1 MVINNN
7 LAALSSS
14 DNLTTNQARLTRS
27 LARISSG
34 SRLPTDDAAG
44 MAVGTKMD
52 AQIHRINGAKS
63 NVSNANSF
71 VRTQDGYLSKIAKA
85 LDRMSELAILAQDAT
100 KSDPDRALYNKEFS
114 ELQSYI
120 ATNAEKEFNG
130 VSLFSS
136 QPLAV
141 TIDSEG
147 GSFSMAGIN
156 VSVAPYSVVSSPA
169 AKASMQLSQLSIA
182 GGNINLDTIAQTTTT
197 LSQLGITAGTINL
210 GAGGSDPKVNILATD
225 TLQGVF
231 DKIKAAD
238 SSITADLD
246 ATTGKITL
254 TSTKTTAVALSQ
266 TGGANFLQK
275 TNLTPTEPLTLPAQ
289 VTVNGNVT
297 NGTVTSTANVT
308 VPGPTVAVSPND
320 TLQQVFD
327 RIHAADPS
335 LTASLNEA
343 TGLVTLIN
351 TAGDPT
357 VAMSETGTDFLQ
369 KTNLNAS
376 GALTVAGG
384 SFAISTSNLTPPGMG
399 IGTVAA
405 AQASLTAV
413 KLALAQVGSDR
424 ATLGSYQ
431 SRLSYSADQL
441 TISKQNLTA
450 ASSHIQDVDIADEST
465 EYARTNIMVQSATAM
480 LAQANQLPQS
490 VLRLLQ

>member
-34 SRLPTDDAAG
+34 SKLPTDDAAG

-63 NVSNANSF
+63 NVSNATSF
-71 VRTQDGYLSKIAKA
+71 VQTQDGYLSKIGKA

-120 ATNAEKEFNG
+120 ATNADKEFNG

-136 QPLAV
+136 TALAV

-147 GSFSMAGIN
+147 GAFSMAGIN

-169 AKASMQLSQLSIA
+169 ARASMQLSQLSIA
-182 GGNINLDTIAQTTTT
+182 GGTIDINT
-197 LSQLGITAGTINL
+197 S
-210 GAGGSDPKVNILATD
+210 PAT
-225 TLQGVF
+225 
-231 DKIKAAD
+231 
-238 SSITADLD
+238 S
-246 ATTGKITL
+246 
-254 TSTKTTAVALSQ
+254 VAI
-266 TGGANFLQK
+266 
-275 TNLTPTEPLTLPAQ
+275 
-289 VTVNGNVT
+289 
-297 NGTVTSTANVT
+297 
-308 VPGPTVAVSPND
+308 SPND

-327 RIHAADPS
+327 RIHTEVPA

-343 TGLVTLIN
+343 TGLVTLTN
-351 TAGDPT
+351 TTGGPSLDL
-357 VAMSETGTDFLQ
+357 SETGTDFLQ
-369 KTNLNAS
+369 KTNLAAS
-376 GALTVAGG
+376 GAVTLDPGT
-384 SFAISTSNLTPPGMG
+384 FAISTSNLTPAGMG

-413 KLALAQVGSDR
+413 KAALSQVGSDR

>member
-34 SRLPTDDAAG
+34 SKLPTDDAAG

-63 NVSNANSF
+63 NVSNATSF
-71 VRTQDGYLSKIAKA
+71 VQTQDGYLSKIGKA

-120 ATNAEKEFNG
+120 STNVDKEFNG

-136 QPLAV
+136 KALAV

-147 GSFSMAGIN
+147 TPFSMAGID

-169 AKASMQLSQLSIA
+169 ARASMQLSQLSIA
-182 GGNINLDTIAQTTTT
+182 GGTIDIN
-197 LSQLGITAGTINL
+197 
-210 GAGGSDPKVNILATD
+210 
-225 TLQGVF
+225 
-231 DKIKAAD
+231 
-238 SSITADLD
+238 
-246 ATTGKITL
+246 
-254 TSTKTTAVALSQ
+254 TSPVTAVAI
-266 TGGANFLQK
+266 
-275 TNLTPTEPLTLPAQ
+275 
-289 VTVNGNVT
+289 
-297 NGTVTSTANVT
+297 
-308 VPGPTVAVSPND
+308 SPND

-327 RIHAADPS
+327 RIHTKVPA

-343 TGLVTLIN
+343 TGLVTLTNN
-351 TAGDPT
+351 TGGPT
-357 VAMSETGTDFLQ
+357 LAITETGTDFLQ
-369 KTNLNAS
+369 KTNLAAS
-376 GALTVAGG
+376 GAVTLAAGN
-384 SFAISTSNLTPPGMG
+384 FAISTSNLTPAGMG

-413 KLALAQVGSDR
+413 KLALSQVGSDR

-441 TISKQNLTA
+441 TISKQNLTS

>member
-34 SRLPTDDAAG
+34 SKLPTDDAAG

-63 NVSNANSF
+63 NVSNATSF
-71 VRTQDGYLSKIAKA
+71 VQTQDGYLSKIGKA

-120 ATNAEKEFNG
+120 STNVDKEFNG

-136 QPLAV
+136 QALAV

-147 GSFSMAGIN
+147 TPFSMAGID

-169 AKASMQLSQLSIA
+169 ARASMQLSQLNIA
-182 GGNINLDTIAQTTTT
+182 V
-197 LSQLGITAGTINL
+197 GTI
-210 GAGGSDPKVNILATD
+210 GI
-225 TLQGVF
+225 
-231 DKIKAAD
+231 
-238 SSITADLD
+238 
-246 ATTGKITL
+246 
-254 TSTKTTAVALSQ
+254 ST
-266 TGGANFLQK
+266 
-275 TNLTPTEPLTLPAQ
+275 TPTA
-289 VTVNGNVT
+289 
-297 NGTVTSTANVT
+297 TSVSI
-308 VPGPTVAVSPND
+308 SPND
-320 TLQQVFD
+320 TLPQVFD
-327 RIHAADPS
+327 RIHTAVPA
-335 LTASLNEA
+335 LTASLNES
-343 TGLVTLIN
+343 TGLVTITSTSSN
-351 TAGDPT
+351 TLTLSDGG
-357 VAMSETGTDFLQ
+357 GTNFLT
-369 KTNLNAS
+369 KTNLIS
-376 GALTVAGG
+376 GATIVPNGYD
-384 SFAISTSNLTPPGMG
+384 ISTATLTPAGMG

-413 KLALAQVGSDR
+413 KLALSQVGSDR

-441 TISKQNLTA
+441 TISKQNLTS

>member
-34 SRLPTDDAAG
+34 SKLPTDDAAG

-63 NVSNANSF
+63 NVSNATSF
-71 VRTQDGYLSKIAKA
+71 VQTQDGYLSKIGKA

-120 ATNAEKEFNG
+120 STNVDKEFNG

-136 QPLAV
+136 QALAV

-147 GSFSMAGIN
+147 TPFSMAGID

-169 AKASMQLSQLSIA
+169 ARASMQLSQLNIA
-182 GGNINLDTIAQTTTT
+182 V
-197 LSQLGITAGTINL
+197 GTI
-210 GAGGSDPKVNILATD
+210 GI
-225 TLQGVF
+225 
-231 DKIKAAD
+231 
-238 SSITADLD
+238 
-246 ATTGKITL
+246 
-254 TSTKTTAVALSQ
+254 ST
-266 TGGANFLQK
+266 
-275 TNLTPTEPLTLPAQ
+275 TPTA
-289 VTVNGNVT
+289 
-297 NGTVTSTANVT
+297 TSVSI
-308 VPGPTVAVSPND
+308 SPND

-327 RIHAADPS
+327 RIHTAVPA
-335 LTASLNEA
+335 LTASLNES
-343 TGLVTLIN
+343 TGLVTITSTSSN
-351 TAGDPT
+351 TLTLSDGG
-357 VAMSETGTDFLQ
+357 GTNFLT
-369 KTNLNAS
+369 KTNLIS
-376 GALTVAGG
+376 GATIVPNGYD
-384 SFAISTSNLTPPGMG
+384 ISTATLTPAGMG

-413 KLALAQVGSDR
+413 KLALSQVGSDR

-441 TISKQNLTA
+441 TISKQNLTS

>member
-7 LAALSSS
+7 VAALSSS
-14 DNLTTNQARLTRS
+14 DNLTTNQARLSRS

-63 NVSNANSF
+63 NVSNATSF
-71 VRTQDGYLSKIAKA
+71 VQTQDGYLSKIGKA

-120 ATNAEKEFNG
+120 STNVDKEFNG

-136 QPLAV
+136 QALAV

-147 GSFSMAGIN
+147 GAFSMAGIN

-169 AKASMQLSQLSIA
+169 ARASMQLSQLSIA
-182 GGNINLDTIAQTTTT
+182 GGTINLDTIAQSTTT
-197 LSQLGITAGTINL
+197 LSELGITAGTINL
-210 GAGGSDPKVNILATD
+210 GAGGSDPKVTILATD

-231 DKIKAAD
+231 NKITAAD
-238 SSITADLD
+238 PSITAALD

-254 TSTKTTAVALSQ
+254 TSTKGTAVDLSQ
-266 TGGANFLQK
+266 SGGANFLQK
-275 TNLTPTEPLTLPAQ
+275 TNLASTEPLTLAAK
-289 VTVNGNVT
+289 VGAVNGT
-297 NGTVTSTANVT
+297 ATSTANVT
-308 VPGPTVAVSPND
+308 VLGPKVAVSPND

-327 RIHAADPS
+327 RIHVADPS

-343 TGLVTLIN
+343 TGLVTLTN
-351 TAGDPT
+351 TTGGPAL
-357 VAMSETGTDFLQ
+357 ALSQTGTNLLQ
-369 KTNLNAS
+369 KTNLASS
-376 GALTVAGG
+376 GALTLAAGNY
-384 SFAISTSNLTPPGMG
+384 AISTATLTPAGMG

-405 AQASLTAV
+405 AQASLAAV
-413 KLALAQVGSDR
+413 KLALSQVGSDR

>member
-14 DNLTTNQARLTRS
+14 DNLTTNQARLSRS

-34 SRLPTDDAAG
+34 SKLPTDDAAG

-63 NVSNANSF
+63 NVSNATSF
-71 VRTQDGYLSKIAKA
+71 VQTQDGYLSKIGKA

-120 ATNAEKEFNG
+120 ATNVDKEFNG

-136 QPLAV
+136 QALAV

-147 GSFSMAGIN
+147 TPFSMAGID

-169 AKASMQLSQLSIA
+169 ARATMQLSQLSIA
-182 GGNINLDTIAQTTTT
+182 GGTIDIN
-197 LSQLGITAGTINL
+197 
-210 GAGGSDPKVNILATD
+210 
-225 TLQGVF
+225 
-231 DKIKAAD
+231 
-238 SSITADLD
+238 
-246 ATTGKITL
+246 
-254 TSTKTTAVALSQ
+254 TS
-266 TGGANFLQK
+266 
-275 TNLTPTEPLTLPAQ
+275 P
-289 VTVNGNVT
+289 
-297 NGTVTSTANVT
+297 VTS
-308 VPGPTVAVSPND
+308 VAISPND

-327 RIHAADPS
+327 RIHTKVPA

-343 TGLVTLIN
+343 TGLVTLTNN
-351 TAGDPT
+351 TGGPT
-357 VAMSETGTDFLQ
+357 LAITETGTDFLQ
-369 KTNLNAS
+369 KTNLAAS
-376 GALTVAGG
+376 GAVTLAAGN
-384 SFAISTSNLTPPGMG
+384 FAISTSNLTPAGMG

-441 TISKQNLTA
+441 TISKQNLTS

-465 EYARTNIMVQSATAM
+465 EYARANIMVQSATAM

>member
-14 DNLTTNQARLTRS
+14 DNLTTNQARLSRS

-34 SRLPTDDAAG
+34 SKLPTDDAAG
-44 MAVGTKMD
+44 MAGGTKMD

-63 NVSNANSF
+63 NVSNATSF
-71 VRTQDGYLSKIAKA
+71 VQTQDGYLSKIGKA

-120 ATNAEKEFNG
+120 ATNVDKEFNG

-136 QPLAV
+136 QALAV

-147 GSFSMAGIN
+147 TPFSMAGID

-169 AKASMQLSQLSIA
+169 ARATMQLSQLSIA
-182 GGNINLDTIAQTTTT
+182 GGTIDIN
-197 LSQLGITAGTINL
+197 
-210 GAGGSDPKVNILATD
+210 
-225 TLQGVF
+225 
-231 DKIKAAD
+231 
-238 SSITADLD
+238 
-246 ATTGKITL
+246 
-254 TSTKTTAVALSQ
+254 TS
-266 TGGANFLQK
+266 
-275 TNLTPTEPLTLPAQ
+275 P
-289 VTVNGNVT
+289 
-297 NGTVTSTANVT
+297 VTS
-308 VPGPTVAVSPND
+308 VAISPND

-327 RIHAADPS
+327 RIHTKVPA

-343 TGLVTLIN
+343 TGLVTLTNN
-351 TAGDPT
+351 TGGPT
-357 VAMSETGTDFLQ
+357 LAITETGTDFLQ
-369 KTNLNAS
+369 KTNLAAS
-376 GALTVAGG
+376 GAVTLAAGN
-384 SFAISTSNLTPPGMG
+384 FAISTSNLTPAGMG

-441 TISKQNLTA
+441 TISKQNLTS

>member
-34 SRLPTDDAAG
+34 SKLPTDDAAG

-120 ATNAEKEFNG
+120 ATNVDKEFNG

-136 QPLAV
+136 QALAV

-147 GSFSMAGIN
+147 TPFSMAGID

-169 AKASMQLSQLSIA
+169 ARATMQLSQLSIA
-182 GGNINLDTIAQTTTT
+182 GGTIDIN
-197 LSQLGITAGTINL
+197 
-210 GAGGSDPKVNILATD
+210 
-225 TLQGVF
+225 
-231 DKIKAAD
+231 
-238 SSITADLD
+238 
-246 ATTGKITL
+246 
-254 TSTKTTAVALSQ
+254 TS
-266 TGGANFLQK
+266 
-275 TNLTPTEPLTLPAQ
+275 P
-289 VTVNGNVT
+289 
-297 NGTVTSTANVT
+297 VTS
-308 VPGPTVAVSPND
+308 VAISPND

-327 RIHAADPS
+327 RIHTKVPA

-343 TGLVTLIN
+343 TGLVTLTNN
-351 TAGDPT
+351 TGGPT
-357 VAMSETGTDFLQ
+357 LAITETGTDFLQ
-369 KTNLNAS
+369 KTNLAAS
-376 GALTVAGG
+376 GAVTLAAGN
-384 SFAISTSNLTPPGMG
+384 FAISTSNLTPAGMG

-441 TISKQNLTA
+441 TISKQNLTS

>member
-14 DNLTTNQARLTRS
+14 DNLTTNQARLSRS

-34 SRLPTDDAAG
+34 SKLPTDDAAG

-63 NVSNANSF
+63 NVSNATSF
-71 VRTQDGYLSKIAKA
+71 VQTQDGYLSKIGKA

-120 ATNAEKEFNG
+120 ATNVDKEFNG

-136 QPLAV
+136 QALAV

-147 GSFSMAGIN
+147 TPFSMAGID

-169 AKASMQLSQLSIA
+169 ARATMQLSQLSIA
-182 GGNINLDTIAQTTTT
+182 GGTIDIN
-197 LSQLGITAGTINL
+197 
-210 GAGGSDPKVNILATD
+210 
-225 TLQGVF
+225 
-231 DKIKAAD
+231 
-238 SSITADLD
+238 
-246 ATTGKITL
+246 
-254 TSTKTTAVALSQ
+254 TS
-266 TGGANFLQK
+266 
-275 TNLTPTEPLTLPAQ
+275 P
-289 VTVNGNVT
+289 
-297 NGTVTSTANVT
+297 VTS
-308 VPGPTVAVSPND
+308 VAISPND

-327 RIHAADPS
+327 RIHTKVPA

-343 TGLVTLIN
+343 TGLVTLTNN
-351 TAGDPT
+351 TGGPT
-357 VAMSETGTDFLQ
+357 LAITETGTDFLQ
-369 KTNLNAS
+369 KTNLAAS
-376 GALTVAGG
+376 GAVTLAAGN
-384 SFAISTSNLTPPGMG
+384 FAISTSNLTPAGMG

-441 TISKQNLTA
+441 TISKQNLTS